1 MTHYSFSFSQTE
13 NFIAEIEQYE
23 RLLMRRD
30 NIEWHCMLDRER
42 GNEAMR
48 SLREEHLRKTNEELA
63 EIETRVNEILEDVQ
77 AVLAKNPTDRRAELV
92 MMYYNR
98 RQQQPA
104 DLEKYTNKVRATRT
118 KLQKE
123 AAATPETLSLF

>member
-13 NFIAEIEQYE
+13 NYIAEIEQYE

-30 NIEWHCMLDRER
+30 NIEWHCTLDRER

-77 AVLAKNPTDRRAELV
+77 AVLAKNPADRRAELV

-104 DLEKYTNKVRATRT
+104 DLEKYTNKVRAART

-123 AAATPETLSLF
+123 AASTPETLSLF